1 MSITTAPETAG
12 TPTSKKLAERF
23 YRLIGAPEA
32 GPFALLVGAIITF
45 TLLNGAFA
53 STLNI
58 GNLLAFTPELGMVA
72 LAMTLLMTSGEFDLS
87 VGSVFGFAPV
97 LMWFFFNEGI
107 FSLEVAFIITV
118 GVSALIGLTSGLF
131 VTKLGIPSF
140 LVTLGML
147 LVVRG
152 AALWITQGFPQRT
165 WAAEGAILA
174 DILVSDFSAQT
185 PFGEIKVYMSLLWF
199 ALLALILGYVLM
211 ASKFG
216 NWIQAAGGNPLA
228 ATARG
233 VRVGR
238 TKISLFILTAVVS
251 AWSGVTSS
259 IRVSAANPNSGDGYE
274 LEIIAMTVIGGTVLS
289 GGKGTIIGTVI
300 GVLLLRVM
308 RNGIV
313 LAGAPALA
321 YKIFIGAI
329 ILGMMALHSYLQRRQ
344 RAIA

>member
-1 MSITTAPETAG
+1 MSEATAAAVDQQPL
-12 TPTSKKLAERF
+12 SKRVGGRTR
-23 YRLIGAPEA
+23 RLLREPEA
-32 GPFALLVGAIITF
+32 GPFALLVGAMITF
-45 TLLNGAFA
+45 TLINGTFA
-53 STLNI
+53 SMLNV

-87 VGSVFGFAPV
+87 VGSVFGFAAV

-107 FSLEVAFIITV
+107 FSLEVAFLITMCV
-118 GVSALIGLTSGLF
+118 AVLIGLTSGIF

-152 AALWITQGFPQRT
+152 AALWLTQGFPQRT
-165 WAAEGAILA
+165 WAAEGSILA
-174 DILVSDFSAQT
+174 DILVSDHSFGT
-185 PFGEIKVYMSLLWF
+185 PWGELKLYTSLFWF
-199 ALLALILGYVLM
+199 ALLAIVLGYVLM
-211 ASKFG
+211 SAKFG

-233 VRVGR
+233 VRVAR
-238 TKISLFILTAVVS
+238 TKISLFILTAVV
-251 AWSGVTSS
+251 AAYSGVTSS
-259 IRVSAANPNSGDGYE
+259 IRVSSANPNSGDGYE
-274 LEIIAMTVIGGTVLS
+274 LEVIAMVVIGGTVLT

-313 LAGAPALA
+313 MAGAPALA

-329 ILGMMALHSYLQRRQ
+329 ILGMMALHSYMQRRQ
-344 RAIA
+344 RAM

>member
-1 MSITTAPETAG
+1 MSAATAPGAAQQPLSTR
-12 TPTSKKLAERF
+12 LWERF
-23 YRLIGAPEA
+23 RNILGQPEA

-45 TLLNGAFA
+45 TLLNATFI

-58 GNLLAFTPELGMVA
+58 GNLLAFTPELGMIA

-97 LMWFFFNEGI
+97 LMWMLFNENVMP
-107 FSLEVAFIITV
+107 LELAFVTAIAVA
-118 GVSALIGLTSGLF
+118 GLIGLTSGLF

-152 AALWITQGFPQRT
+152 SALWLTQGFPQRT
-165 WAAEGAILA
+165 WRSEGQPLAELIVG
-174 DILVSDFSAQT
+174 DFFVPT
-185 PFGEIKVYMSLLWF
+185 PWGDVRLFMSLFWF
-199 ALLALILGYVLM
+199 VLLASILGYVLM
-211 ASKFG
+211 ASKWG

-233 VRVGR
+233 VRVAR
-238 TKISLFILTAVVS
+238 TKISLFILTAVV
-251 AWSGVTSS
+251 AAYSGVTSS
-259 IRVSAANPNSGDGYE
+259 IRTASANPNSGTSYE
-274 LEIIAMTVIGGTVLS
+274 LEVIAMTVIGGTVLT
-289 GGKGTIIGTVI
+289 GGKGTIIGTII

-313 LAGAPALA
+313 MAGVPALA
-321 YKIFIGAI
+321 YRIFIGAI
-329 ILGMMALHSYLQRRQ
+329 ILGMMALHAYMQRRQ
-344 RAIA
+344 RTMV